1 MDKERRK
8 VDKPIPDNLDDTLN
22 DFQLMALPAL
32 ERFGWELR
40 FVRRP
45 LFQEA
50 VPVVCNAE
58 GTMVGVLEE
67 DGRLNLELD
76 VQIRDSTMTAGTAV
90 TRVRKS
96 EK

>member
-1 MDKERRK
+1 MDSERRK
-8 VDKPIPDNLDDTLN
+8 GDKPIPDNLEVTLN
-22 DFQLMALPAL
+22 EAQLIALPTL

-67 DGRLNLELD
+67 DGRLNLELAVEIRGSMASEETSTAR
-76 VQIRDSTMTAGTAV
+76 VQTS
-90 TRVRKS
+90 K
-96 EK
+96 K